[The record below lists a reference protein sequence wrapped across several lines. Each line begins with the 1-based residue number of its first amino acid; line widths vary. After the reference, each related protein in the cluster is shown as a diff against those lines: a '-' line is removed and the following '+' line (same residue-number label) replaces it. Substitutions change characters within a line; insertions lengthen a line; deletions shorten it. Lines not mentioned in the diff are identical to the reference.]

1 MKIKNLTLL
10 ILLVL
15 NSSICLAVPVGND
28 LELIPAPRNLGININ
43 QASQKLT
50 VNGAVAFTNLIN
62 NPSTISSQ
70 PAVFVK
76 GNGLYYTSPLHS
88 NPFRLDTNI
97 SNGGSLN
104 NPVLSG
110 NVNFSSAIL
119 SPLNVNGGIKADLF
133 NGGVFKGDG
142 SLLTGIVPSSL
153 KAPDGSPNPALA
165 INNNGTAIFYKDIKV
180 PNFTGTNGYILGTD
194 LVNKPISDGFRMKYG
209 TNFFGL
215 NRDAL
220 IFDKTDLNARDP
232 DGGIAFV
239 NTGND
244 GIAELAIAIRG
255 SGNTGI
261 GTINPSEKLE
271 VAGNIKAVRFI
282 GNGSG
287 LTNISTSGISNLSI
301 DSLTDAK
308 SDGSSIFLGDQS
320 GRSDSGGNEN
330 IALGYLS
337 LTASTTA
344 KYNTVVGA
352 KSLWKFKNGNHNTA
366 VGHQAM
372 WMSDSGEGN
381 TAIGSSALSWAAS
394 GSYNTAVGT
403 YSLSGSTQTGSNNT
417 AVGVS
422 SLSKNTN
429 GFENSALGKN
439 SLSSNTTGFR
449 NTAVGV
455 ESLFGNSTGYFN
467 TASGFRALKGNIYG
481 NSTGSNNTA
490 TGAESLSSNT
500 SGNGNT
506 ATGVA
511 SLIINTTGSKNTATG
526 INSLFFNTTGSNNT
540 ASGNNSLYSNTT
552 GSNNIASGTNSLYAN
567 TTGVLNSAYG
577 TSALQFADNGSSN
590 NTALGY
596 KAGEGTASNEFSNG
610 TFLGFETGS
619 SITTGDNNILIGYR
633 AGDNISSGATN
644 LIIGFDNDAPS
655 ATGSN
660 QIDIADTIFGNSST
674 RNVGIGINNTS
685 SKLTVNGDFAL
696 REISST
702 SATSNFG
709 DLYVSS
715 ADSELY
721 FDADDAN
728 PVKLTNNGSLALNE
742 VNLVNPTLRGNVNFS
757 SAILSP
763 LNVNGGIKADLFN
776 GGVFKGDG
784 SLLTGIVPSSLKAP
798 DGSPNP
804 ALQVDNAGRIGI
816 GTSTPEEAFIHL
828 KTPQGARIMAQHS
841 DESFWSEFTTAGVNN
856 TGATIKKWSMGS
868 LGDTR
873 LDSLG
878 GKNKFYI
885 YQYTNKNDTS
895 VNGYRMVID
904 DNGNTGFGTLTPT
917 QKLEVAGNIKAN
929 NFIGNGA
936 GLTNIPSSSI
946 TNMSIDGL
954 VDGKSDS
961 SSVFLGSGSGNANS
975 GTTYSTAVGI
985 DALKN
990 NDSDAINNT
999 AVGFRAL
1006 MTNNGGDSNTAVG
1019 YNSLSS
1025 NTSGSGN
1032 IAIGNNSL
1040 NYNTTGTWNTAIGFN
1055 SLIGNTW
1062 GNFNTAV
1069 GFQSLN
1075 QGYQCTAVGAHSL
1088 SSNTTGQRN
1097 TAVGDNS
1104 LFNNTAGLDNIAMGT
1119 GSLLSNTTGS
1129 SNTASGASSMSKNN
1143 TGSDNTGFGV
1153 HALSRNIGGNKN
1165 TALGARS
1172 GFNVKG
1178 SNNITIGADTLVINA
1193 NGDNQINIGNLITG
1207 SLPTNVNGNPMG
1219 GSITISGASSL
1230 NGNLNVNGNTSIEG
1244 HLDIDGSINVKG
1256 KILSASNPWILVHS
1270 ENFETGA
1277 SGWDINTTTNC
1288 GGRNI
1293 LGGFGVTSTTPLN
1306 KSFDLSAYPHTHV
1319 MVKFNYYS
1327 LDSWDNE
1334 AGIAKIDGLTAWTS
1348 NELFYSDLDRA
1359 IINNCGSGGSST
1371 SASLGKDLVLSGE
1384 ARIDHKSN
1392 GLTLTFGSSLNE
1404 ASTNESFGIDNLEIW
1419 VKAPSFEATLP
1430 NAPSASNNAFCGP
1443 NGFYTITSSEVSTP
1457 GSYAVARGAG
1467 PATASFIKC
1476 SNLVYVE
1483 SGHSVTRTWTFIDP
1497 PRSGEVKFKI
1507 ERRRTGSP
1515 GIGFRYW
1522 FPTNVS
1528 GLPQPMDITRP
1539 NADIFINCNYIKG
1552 TNQYQCNHTIINL

>member
-97 SNGGSLN
+97 SNGGSLI

-119 SPLNVNGGIKADLF
+119 SPLNVNGGIRADLF

-153 KAPDGSPNPALA
+153 KAPDGNPNPALA

-180 PNFTGTNGYILGTD
+180 PNFIGTNGYILGSD
-194 LVNKPISDGFRMKYG
+194 LVNKPVSDGFRMKYG

-261 GTINPSEKLE
+261 GTIDPSEKLE

-337 LTASTTA
+337 LTESTTA
-344 KYNTVVGA
+344 KHNTVVGA

-372 WMSDSGEGN
+372 WMSESGEGN
-381 TAIGSSALSWAAS
+381 TAIGSSALSWAG

-403 YSLSGSTQTGSNNT
+403 YSMSGSTQTGSNNT

-467 TASGFRALKGNIYG
+467 TASGFRALKGDIYG

-511 SLIINTTGSKNTATG
+511 SLILNTTGSKNTATG

-619 SITTGDNNILIGYR
+619 SITTGDNNILIGYK
-633 AGDNISSGATN
+633 AGDNITSGATN

-674 RNVGIGINNTS
+674 RNVGIGIDNTS
-685 SKLTVNGDFAL
+685 SKLSVNGDFAL

-702 SATSNFG
+702 SAASNFG

-757 SAILSP
+757 SATLSP
-763 LNVNGGIKADLFN
+763 FTVAGAIQANIFN

-798 DGSPNP
+798 DGNPNP
-804 ALQVDNAGRIGI
+804 ALQVDNLGRIGI
-816 GTSTPEEAFIHL
+816 GTTTPQEAFLHV
-828 KTPQGARIMAQHS
+828 KTTNGTRLLAQHAN
-841 DESFWSEFTTAGVNN
+841 ENFWSEFATAGVNGS
-856 TGATIKKWSMGS
+856 GATIKKWAVGS
-868 LGDTR
+868 TGDTR
-873 LDSLG
+873 SQALG
-878 GKNKFYI
+878 GPNKFYI
-885 YQYTNKNDTS
+885 YQYSDKNDTT
-895 VNGYRMVID
+895 VNQYRMVID
-904 DNGNTGFGTLTPT
+904 SNGNTGIGTITPS
-917 QKLEVAGNIKAN
+917 QKLEVIGNIKATR
-929 NFIGNGA
+929 FIGNGSE
-936 GLTNIPSSSI
+936 LTNISTSGI
-946 TNMSIDGL
+946 TNLSLDSLIDA
-954 VDGKSDS
+954 KTNST
-961 SSVFLGSGSGNANS
+961 SVFLGSGSGNANP
-975 GTTYSTAVGI
+975 GDQSTSLGI
-985 DALKN
+985 DSLKN
-990 NDSDAINNT
+990 ATDTSMYNT
-999 AVGFRAL
+999 AIGYQAL
-1006 MTNNGGDSNTAVG
+1006 MTNNGGDWNTAIG
-1019 YNSLSS
+1019 SS
-1025 NTSGSGN
+1025 TLELNTSGHEN
-1032 IAIGNNSL
+1032 IAIGNGSLRNNTSGSRNISLGLAALGRNQTGWRNNSM
-1040 NYNTTGTWNTAIGFN
+1040 
-1055 SLIGNTW
+1055 
-1062 GNFNTAV
+1062 
-1069 GFQSLN
+1069 
-1075 QGYQCTAVGAHSL
+1075 GYL
-1088 SSNTTGQRN
+1088 
-1097 TAVGDNS
+1097 S
-1104 LFNNTAGLDNIAMGT
+1104 LFWNNT
-1119 GSLLSNTTGS
+1119 GSNNVALGSRTLENNTSGS
-1129 SNTASGASSMSKNN
+1129 SNTAIGDESGIRNT
-1143 TGSDNTGFGV
+1143 TGSY
-1153 HALSRNIGGNKN
+1153 NI
-1165 TALGARS
+1165 TLGAKTNVPS
-1172 GFNVKG
+1172 GNYQ
-1178 SNNITIGADTLVINA
+1178 L
-1193 NGDNQINIGNLITG
+1193 NIGNLMTG
-1207 SLPTNVNGNPMG
+1207 NLPEIDQVNGSSSGTLNINGSTKIINGHLTIQDGTQGEGKLLGSVNRNGFASWVDANQIYEGQWKLVHVEDFDDVNSILNWRIGTQTSGLAYQCGAEKILG
-1219 GSITISGASSL
+1219 GYNISGKEKSLEKTFNLASIPHNEVRITYELYTIDSWDEIDEASVEINNKRYKTSSTWYVDRNRQHLCGNPNDNSSQVFFDGLSYEEVVTKSSADLL
-1230 NGNLNVNGNTSIEG
+1230 NLKFIG
-1244 HLDIDGSINVKG
+1244 HLD
-1256 KILSASNPWILVHS
+1256 
-1270 ENFETGA
+1270 
-1277 SGWDINTTTNC
+1277 
-1288 GGRNI
+1288 
-1293 LGGFGVTSTTPLN
+1293 
-1306 KSFDLSAYPHTHV
+1306 
-1319 MVKFNYYS
+1319 
-1327 LDSWDNE
+1327 E
-1334 AGIAKIDGLTAWTS
+1334 AL
-1348 NELFYSDLDRA
+1348 
-1359 IINNCGSGGSST
+1359 
-1371 SASLGKDLVLSGE
+1371 
-1384 ARIDHKSN
+1384 
-1392 GLTLTFGSSLNE
+1392 
-1404 ASTNESFGIDNLEIW
+1404 TNESYGIDNLKIY
-1419 VKAPSFEATLP
+1419 VRTVD
-1430 NAPSASNNAFCGP
+1430 
-1443 NGFYTITSSEVSTP
+1443 SSTKLAEVPYSP
-1457 GSYAVARGAG
+1457 PPARYYQANM
-1467 PATASFIKC
+1467 KNC
-1476 SNLVYVE
+1476 SNFC
-1483 SGHSVTRTWTFIDP
+1483 SSIGKTNIADP
-1497 PRSGEVKFKI
+1497 QGFFCASGETKSLKAIQDKSLNNFSFTYGCWPDGNCSI
-1507 ERRRTGSP
+1507 GATTGS
-1515 GIGFRYW
+1515 GQSVG
-1522 FPTNVS
+1522 TNCYNN
-1528 GLPQPMDITRP
+1528 GQTRDGDITDRTV
-1539 NADIFINCNYIKG
+1539 ACYC
-1552 TNQYQCNHTIINL
+1552 Q